1 MNAGQN
7 TKETTVH
14 TTSIR
19 APTQTIPINYSRG
32 TSKYDNAPEQR
43 VAPTFDDFEAAV
55 LADRAT
61 QKGLA
66 FVCAPLA
73 PGIHYQKP
81 DEYPGVNHWRLANYA
96 LPRTFL
102 PFDFDGFASVESF
115 RALLVYLERRYRGF
129 GYTTASSTPEAPRA
143 RAILQTS
150 RPVTRDEGKLI
161 GEKLQ
166 AQILAA
172 LGADSIQFD
181 ESVYRGEQPVYT
193 PVVTSETYRFLG
205 SAIDVDTLLSSPP
218 ARLHEGGAKNVLTP
232 EYLASLPAEFVIP
245 DKIEDG
251 SGREIFILRY
261 AAHLR
266 VKGLDQ
272 PEIARIL
279 RDYNAA
285 HIVPPLDDET
295 VLDRARR
302 YESAVPTV
310 ANDTDWPEP
319 EAINATLPPV
329 PAFDSRLLPPVFRN
343 WVGDIADRMQCP
355 IEYLA
360 AGAMVAAGAV
370 VGNRIGVQPKRH
382 DTGWVEVPN
391 LWGAVVGR
399 PGVMKS
405 PALAQVLSPLRRLEA
420 DALAA
425 FSKDRT
431 QHELDRMQYEAVKK
445 KIETDIKKGLPILPG
460 QFPVE
465 PEEPQTPRLLLNDS
479 TYQKL
484 GQVLSGNPH
493 GLMVFQ
499 DEMSGLLQ
507 RLDSDGQE
515 AARAFYLE
523 AWNGQQSY
531 TFDRIER
538 GTVRI
543 PRLCFSLLGGLQ
555 PSKLRE
561 YLRSAVYGGKG
572 DDGLAQRLQLLVYP
586 DISSDWTRVD
596 RHPDMEAATAADR
609 VFDRL
614 ASLDPVALGARIPF
628 DADGIPVMCFSD
640 EAQHL
645 FNVWWEHLEKS
656 LRQSEHHPAL
666 ESHIS
671 KYRKLVPAMALLDHL
686 ILATQGDI
694 QVVSLKRAIL
704 WQQFLLEHAKR
715 AYAAVTSA
723 TMDSA
728 KALSKHIQR
737 GALKDGFTVREVY
750 RHNWSLLSNTK
761 EAAEAVAV
769 LVDLGWLRAMQDVRQ
784 NNSEGRPTVRYF
796 IHPRYRAA
804 A

>member
-1 MNAGQN
+1 MNTTKLDMALHYASMGFPLLPLHYITAAG
-7 TKETTVH
+7 TCSCGEAKPCKKGKHPLGRLVPHGLTDATTDPGTIRQWFEGKPYNIGICTGTESRIFVLDRDDRDGGDQSLADLEVAHSKLPATLSQRTGNGVH
-14 TTSIR
+14 YLFNLPPDQPVKNSAKKIAPGLDIRGIGGYIVAAPSVHENGRTYTWLDCELPTRDQIADAPPWFVDLLSQEGKPVSDSRAPRTANAPFMAGVFNWPDRITDGEGREDFLIR
-19 APTQTIPINYSRG
+19 AAGHMRSTGSTQATIER
-32 TSKYDNAPEQR
+32 Q
-43 VAPTFDDFEAAV
+43 
-55 LADRAT
+55 
-61 QKGLA
+61 
-66 FVCAPLA
+66 
-73 PGIHYQKP
+73 
-81 DEYPGVNHWRLANYA
+81 
-96 LPRTFL
+96 
-102 PFDFDGFASVESF
+102 
-115 RALLVYLERRYRGF
+115 LL
-129 GYTTASSTPEAPRA
+129 
-143 RAILQTS
+143 
-150 RPVTRDEGKLI
+150 
-161 GEKLQ
+161 
-166 AQILAA
+166 
-172 LGADSIQFD
+172 
-181 ESVYRGEQPVYT
+181 
-193 PVVTSETYRFLG
+193 
-205 SAIDVDTLLSSPP
+205 
-218 ARLHEGGAKNVLTP
+218 
-232 EYLASLPAEFVIP
+232 
-245 DKIEDG
+245 
-251 SGREIFILRY
+251 
-261 AAHLR
+261 
-266 VKGLDQ
+266 
-272 PEIARIL
+272 
-279 RDYNAA
+279 DYNQL

-302 YESAVPTV
+302 YETTDPIHA
-310 ANDTDWPEP
+310 ANNSDWPEP
-319 EAINATLPPV
+319 EEVAATLPPV
-329 PAFDSRLLPPVFRN
+329 PPFDMRLLPPVFRD

-355 IEYLA
+355 VEFLGV
-360 AGAMVAAGAV
+360 GAMVAAGAV
-370 VGNRIGVQPKRH
+370 VGNRIGVQPKRM

-420 DALAA
+420 DALAR

-431 QHELDRMQYEAVKK
+431 QHELDRMQYEAAKK

-465 PEEPQTPRLLLNDS
+465 PEEPQPPRLLLNDS

-499 DEMSGLLQ
+499 DELSGLLV
-507 RLDSDGQE
+507 RLDGDGQE
-515 AARAFYLE
+515 ASRAFYLE

-586 DISSDWTRVD
+586 DISTDWKRVD
-596 RHPDMEAATAADR
+596 RHPDMAAAAGADE

-614 ASLDPVALGARIPF
+614 ANLDPVALGARIPF
-628 DADGIPVMCFSD
+628 DDGIPVMGFSD

-656 LRQSEHHPAL
+656 MRQSEHHPAL

-671 KYRKLVPAMALLDHL
+671 KFRKLVPALALLDHL
-686 ILATQGDI
+686 ILGTQGNI
-694 QVVSLKRAIL
+694 QIDSLRRAIR

-737 GALKDGFTVREVY
+737 GALKDGFTVRDVY
-750 RHNWSLLSNTK
+750 RHNWSLLGNTK

-769 LVDLGWLRAMQDVRQ
+769 LVDLGWLRAVQDARQ
-784 NNSEGRPTVRYF
+784 NNTEGRPTVRHY
-796 IHPRYRAA
+796 INPRLRAA

>member
-1 MNAGQN
+1 MN
-7 TKETTVH
+7 TTPAVQILNNEIH
-14 TTSIR
+14 
-19 APTQTIPINYSRG
+19 YSRG

-43 VAPTFDDFEAAV
+43 AASTFDEFETEV
-55 LADRAT
+55 LEDRSV

-66 FVCAPLA
+66 YVCAPLA
-73 PGIHYQKP
+73 RGVHYQN
-81 DEYPGVNHWRLANYA
+81 PGEHPAESHWRLANHA
-96 LPRTFL
+96 LPRAFL
-102 PFDFDGFASVESF
+102 PFDIDGFASVAAF
-115 RALLVYLERRYRGF
+115 QATLAYLEQYRGF
-129 GYTTASSTPEAPRA
+129 GYTTASATPEAPRA
-143 RAILQTS
+143 RAILQAS
-150 RPVTRDEGKLI
+150 RPVTRDEGKVI

-166 AQILAA
+166 AEILAA
-172 LGADSIQFD
+172 LGPDSIMFD
-181 ESVYRGEQPVYT
+181 NSVYRGEQPVYT
-193 PVVTSETYRFLG
+193 PVVTSKAFHFSGR
-205 SAIDVDTLLSSPP
+205 AVDVDALLASPSEM
-218 ARLHEGGAKNVLTP
+218 RSVGGATSVITA
-232 EYLASLPAEFVIP
+232 EYLASLPAGLVIP
-245 DKIEDG
+245 DKINDG
-251 SGREIFILRY
+251 EGREDFILRY
-261 AAHLR
+261 AGHLR
-266 VKGLDQ
+266 GKGLDQ
-272 PEIARIL
+272 PEIERL
-279 RDYNAA
+279 LLDYNAL
-285 HIVPPLDDET
+285 HISPPLNEDA

-302 YESAVPTV
+302 FERVNPIQA
-310 ANDTDWPEP
+310 ANNTDWPAP
-319 EAINATLPPV
+319 EEINATLPPV
-329 PAFDSRLLPPVFRN
+329 PEFDTRLLPPVFRQ
-343 WVGDIADRMQCP
+343 WVEDIAERMQCP
-355 IEYLA
+355 VEFLA
-360 AGAMVAAGAV
+360 VGAMVAAGAV
-370 VGNRIGVQPKRH
+370 VGNRIGVQPKCH
-382 DTGWVEVPN
+382 DTGWIEVPN

-405 PALAQVLSPLRRLEA
+405 PALAQVLSPLKRLEA
-420 DALAA
+420 DALSA
-425 FSKDRT
+425 FIATRN
-431 QHELDRMQYEAVKK
+431 QYEIDRMQHDAAKK
-445 KIETDIKKGLPILPG
+445 KIEADIKKGFLILPG

-465 PEEPQTPRLLLNDS
+465 PEEPQPPRLLLNDA

-484 GQVLSGNPH
+484 GHVLSGNPH

-499 DEMSGLLQ
+499 DELSGLLV
-507 RLDSDGQE
+507 RLDGDGQE
-515 AARAFYLE
+515 ASRTFYLE

-586 DISSDWTRVD
+586 DIPADWKRVD
-596 RHPDMEAATAADR
+596 RHPDMQAAAAADQ

-614 ASLDPVALGARIPF
+614 ANLNPATLGARIQF
-628 DADGIPVMCFSD
+628 GDDGIPVLRFSD
-640 EAQHL
+640 DAQHL
-645 FNVWWEHLEKS
+645 FNIWWELLEKS
-656 LRQSEHHPAL
+656 MRQSEHHPAM

-686 ILATQGDI
+686 ILGTQGDI
-694 QVVSLKRAIL
+694 QIESLKRAIL

-769 LVDLGWLRAMQDVRQ
+769 LVDLGWLRAVQDVRQ
-784 NNSEGRPTVRYF
+784 NNSEGRPTVRYY
-796 IHPRYRAA
+796 IHPRFRAA